1 MKDNISKHIS
11 YKEATHSATAI
22 RKGIDNSPT
31 DFELQR
37 MKIVAN
43 EVFEPLREWYGK
55 PIRINS
61 FFRSVA
67 LNRAVG
73 GSKTSQHRWGEAIDI
88 DAGEDNLKI
97 ALWIKQNLDFDQLI
111 IEGVDNKRNIAWVHV
126 SYTTPDRNRKQ
137 VLIMKDNIYYPFDT
151 YSGKML

>member
-1 MKDNISKHIS
+1 MNNISKHIT
-11 YKEATHSATAI
+11 YKEATHSATAV

-37 MKIVAN
+37 MKLVA
-43 EVFEPLREWYGK
+43 EKVFEPVREWYGK

-67 LNRAVG
+67 TNRAVG

-88 DAGEDNLKI
+88 DANEDNLKI
-97 ALWIKQNLDFDQLI
+97 ALWIKEKLDFDQLI
-111 IEGVDNKRNIAWVHV
+111 IEGVDNKKNIAWIHV

-137 VLIMKDNIYYPFDT
+137 VLIMKDNIYYPFEA
-151 YSGKML
+151 YKKLVL